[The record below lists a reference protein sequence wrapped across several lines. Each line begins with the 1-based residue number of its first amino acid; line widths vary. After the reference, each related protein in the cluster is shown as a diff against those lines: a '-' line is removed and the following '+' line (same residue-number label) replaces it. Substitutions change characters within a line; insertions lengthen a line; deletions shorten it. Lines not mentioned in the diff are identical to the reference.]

1 MAGRRE
7 GIDVASPS
15 SSTKSLLHTL
25 KGIHFKLVTT
35 TQRLREGLNAN
46 ADAISVLAERVATL
60 GGEFRGAVERAG
72 ASERES
78 VAVQK
83 ILRDF
88 QGVLRKA
95 ESLLDEARRRKGSAV
110 NSVPGVAFQAD
121 SGGLEGDGYGTDG
134 QDHRQG
140 HRQDHRQEHRQNQR
154 QQEASESISRHAI
167 DANDAII
174 REREAAVTGVSSQI
188 GEVHQIFVD
197 LAGLVSDQGGQVDDI
212 ESNIE
217 RAKQRTENAVG
228 QVRRAEKKGKKGSC
242 NVLFVTGLAALAV
255 LVLFVVMMA

>member
-46 ADAISVLAERVATL
+46 ADAISVLGERVATL

-134 QDHRQG
+134 QDHRQY
-140 HRQDHRQEHRQNQR
+140 QRQEHRQDQR